1 MYTEEQNMLIHD
13 YLQENTT
20 TKYQLARMAGLPYG
34 TLNDIIRGKTDIAKC
49 TGETLMKIADALG
62 CTVDDLLKERF
73 CSSGF
78 DLNRIRTLVAPIA
91 KRHKLRS
98 VYVFGSYARNEATE
112 DSDVDLLIDR
122 EGSSIHGIFGMN
134 ALLNEFR
141 ETLGKDVDLVT
152 LQSLRQENTIRNNS
166 DFIESVMKEKVKI
179 YG

>member
-1 MYTEEQNMLIHD
+1 
-13 YLQENTT
+13 
-20 TKYQLARMAGLPYG
+20 MAGLPYG
-34 TLNDIIRGKTDIAKC
+34 TLNDIIKGKTDIVKC
-49 TGETLMKIADALG
+49 TGETLLKIANALG
-62 CTVDDLLKERF
+62 CTVDDLLNERLR
-73 CSSGF
+73 SSAF
-78 DLNRIRTLVAPIA
+78 NLDRIKTLIVPVA

-134 ALLNEFR
+134 ALLGEFK

-152 LQSLRQENTIRNNS
+152 LQSLRQESTIRSNS
-166 DFIESVMKEKVKI
+166 DFIENVMKEMVKV